1 MINMRDFKPAEDEL
15 MCRWLAY
22 TGAPVAMEELILK
35 PENSLIE
42 QSYSCREGAEPTNGD
57 GFGVGWYGEDSEPGI
72 FRSIEP
78 AWNDRNLAS
87 LGKHIRSHLFI
98 AHVRATTGTPIQ
110 QTNCHPF
117 CHRNWIFAH
126 NGTIVD
132 YHKVRRDLAFAV
144 DSSLYPGIEGTTD
157 SELMFNLAL
166 TFELESDPF
175 PALERM
181 AGFVEKTGREHGI
194 EFPLQ
199 MTLAVSDGVRLFAVR
214 YSSQHQS
221 RSLYH
226 STEFEA
232 LQKINPRLNVFS
244 PDARAVVSEPLDDI
258 EELWE
263 SVPESSA
270 LMIESGKVEVR
281 SFDPR

>member
-1 MINMRDFKPAEDEL
+1 M
-15 MCRWLAY
+15 
-22 TGAPVAMEELILK
+22 AMEELILK

-57 GFGVGWYGEDSEPGI
+57 GFGIGWYGVRSEPGI

-87 LGKHIRSHLFI
+87 LGKHIRSPLFI

-117 CHRNWIFAH
+117 CHQKWIFAH
-126 NGTIVD
+126 NGSIAD
-132 YHKVRRDLAFAV
+132 HSKLRRELAFAV
-144 DSSLYPGIEGTTD
+144 DPSLYAGVEGNTD
-157 SELMFNLAL
+157 SEVMFNLAL
-166 TFELESDPF
+166 TFGLETDPF

-181 AGFVEKTGREHGI
+181 AGFVEKVGRDHGV

-199 MTLAVSDGVRLFAVR
+199 MTLAVSDGQRLFAVR
-214 YSSQHQS
+214 YSSQHQT

-226 STEFEA
+226 STDMEA
-232 LQKINPRLNVFS
+232 LQNINPDLGHFS
-244 PDARAVVSEPLDDI
+244 PDARAVVSEPLH
-258 EELWE
+258 EMKEAWE
-263 SVPESSA
+263 PVPESSA
-270 LMIESGKVEVR
+270 LLIEAGNVELR
-281 SFDPR
+281 RFTPR